1 MYQTSVVI
9 ERGRVHVPKGAG
21 LGVEPDLKAL
31 QLFCINQTEIMNDA
45 DVSNVDRGR
54 SGRFEQTY

>member
-1 MYQTSVVI
+1 M
-9 ERGRVHVPKGAG
+9 PKGAG

-45 DVSNVDRGR
+45 DVSNVDQGR